1 MPSTPA
7 REISAEQRE
16 ELTSLLLRNLRDYAI
31 ILLGPMGHVATWDE
45 GAQRLLG
52 YAADEI
58 LGQHFS
64 VFFTPEDVAQ
74 GRPDRE
80 IETARTMGQ
89 ADDENWLVRRDG
101 SRLWV
106 MGSSTALRG
115 DNGALRGFA
124 KIVRDISER
133 KYWED
138 ALAQSE
144 RRFRALIEQSADAI
158 VLNDAQGTITGN
170 SPALTRLLGYRR
182 DEIVGRFAGDLIHPD
197 DHERIA
203 ALFADCLQHD
213 RPVGPADYRVRRKDG
228 SWCWVEGT
236 ATNLLAD
243 PAVQAVVINVHDVTE
258 RKQAEERLADQEER
272 FRLLVQHSS
281 DIITILDPDGTVLYH
296 SPSLET
302 LLGYTPAEREG
313 RNIFATPL
321 VHPDD
326 AAALRAMLRQA
337 IDQPEALVHAEC
349 RFRHKGGRWRWIEVI
364 ARNLLHDPRVGG
376 IIVNSRDITERRD
389 YEQRQDDF
397 ISIAVHEL
405 RAPLTG
411 LQGFAQVLARRA
423 AREGHSDLVEIVPKI
438 TQQVSRLNILVQELL
453 DVSRLQTGHLAFDLQ
468 PVALNAI
475 VSDIVQEIQP
485 LAPGHR
491 LVIAETEPVIVR
503 ADALKTAQVLR
514 NLLLNAIKYSPD
526 ADRVIVRIT
535 HEDSMGRVRIQDFGV
550 GIPAEEQ
557 ERVFERFGRVQ
568 ATRDRFAGLGLGLYI
583 TKGLVEGQGG
593 TIGVESRP
601 GAGATFSF
609 TLPLWDE
616 ERLLAT

>member
-1 MPSTPA
+1 MPSAPA

-16 ELTSLLLRNLRDYAI
+16 ELTSLLLRNVTDYAI
-31 ILLGPMGHVATWDE
+31 ILLDPTGHVATWDE

-52 YAADEI
+52 YTADEI
-58 LGQHFS
+58 LEQHVS
-64 VFFTPEDVAQ
+64 VLFTPEDVAQ

-80 IETARTMGQ
+80 IETARTTGQ
-89 ADDENWLVRRDG
+89 AEDENWLVRRDG
-101 SRLWV
+101 SRLW
-106 MGSSTALRG
+106 MTGSTTALWSTDG
-115 DNGALRGFA
+115 TLRGFA
-124 KIVRDISER
+124 KIVRDLSER
-133 KYWED
+133 KRWED
-138 ALAQSE
+138 AVARSE

-158 VLNDAQGTITGN
+158 VLNDAQGTITEA

-197 DHERIA
+197 DLERIA

-213 RPVGPADYRVRRKDG
+213 CPVGPAEYRIQHKDG
-228 SWCWVEGT
+228 SWRWVEGT

-258 RKQAEERLADQEER
+258 RKQAAERLADSEER

-281 DIITILDPDGTVLYH
+281 DIITILAPDGTVLYQ
-296 SPSLET
+296 SPSLERV
-302 LLGYTPAEREG
+302 LGYPPAEREG
-313 RNIFATPL
+313 QNIFAAPF

-326 AAALRAMLRQA
+326 AAAQHAMLRQA
-337 IDQPEALVHAEC
+337 LDQPNALVRAEY
-349 RFRHKGGRWRWIEVI
+349 RLRHKDGRWRWIEAI
-364 ARNLLHDPRVGG
+364 ARNLLHDPRIGG
-376 IIVNSRDITERRD
+376 IIVNSRDITERKD
-389 YEQRQDDF
+389 YEQRKDDF
-397 ISIAVHEL
+397 ISIAAHEL

-411 LQGFAQVLARRA
+411 VQGFAQVLAQRTARA
-423 AREGHSDLVEIVPKI
+423 GRPDLVEIVSKI
-438 TQQVSRLNILVQELL
+438 TQQVSRMNTLVQELL
-453 DVSRLQTGHLAFDLQ
+453 DVSRLQTGNLDFDLQ
-468 PVALNAI
+468 PVALNA
-475 VSDIVQEIQP
+475 VVHDIVEEIQP
-485 LAPGHR
+485 LAPRHR
-491 LVIAETEPVIVR
+491 LVIAEMEPVIVR

-535 HEDSMGRVRIQDFGV
+535 HEDRAGRVRIQDFGV
-550 GIPAEEQ
+550 GIPVEEQ

-568 ATRDRFAGLGLGLYI
+568 ATRCQFPGLGLGLYI

-601 GAGATFSF
+601 EAGSTFSF

-616 ERLLAT
+616 RR

>member
-1 MPSTPA
+1 MPSAPA

-16 ELTSLLLRNLRDYAI
+16 ELTSLLLRNVRDYAI
-31 ILLGPMGHVATWDE
+31 ILLDPLGHVATWDE

-52 YAADEI
+52 YTADEI

-64 VFFTPEDVAQ
+64 VFFTPEDVAE
-74 GRPDRE
+74 GRPDGE
-80 IETARTMGQ
+80 IETARTTGQ
-89 ADDENWLVRRDG
+89 AENEHWLVRRDG

-106 MGSSTALRG
+106 MGSSTALWG
-115 DNGALRGFA
+115 DHGTLRGFA

-133 KYWED
+133 KHWED

-144 RRFRALIEQSADAI
+144 RRFRALIEQSVDAI
-158 VLNDAQGTITGN
+158 VLNDAQGTITEA
-170 SPALTRLLGYRR
+170 SPALTRFLGYQR
-182 DEIVGRFAGDLIHPD
+182 DEIVGRFAGDFIHPD

-203 ALFADCLQHD
+203 ALFADCLQHAC
-213 RPVGPADYRVRRKDG
+213 PVGPAEYRIRHKDG

-258 RKQAEERLADQEER
+258 RKQAAERLVDREER

-281 DIITILDPDGTVLYH
+281 DLITVLAPDGTVLYQ
-296 SPSLET
+296 SPSLEAV
-302 LLGYTPAEREG
+302 LGYPPAEREG
-313 RNIFATPL
+313 QNIFAAPL

-326 AAALRAMLRQA
+326 AAVLQAMFRQA
-337 IDQPEALVHAEC
+337 LDQPDALVRAEY
-349 RFRHKGGRWRWIEVI
+349 RLRHKDGRWRWIEGI
-364 ARNLLHDPRVGG
+364 ARNLLHDPRIGG
-376 IIVNSRDITERRD
+376 IIVNSRDITERKD

-397 ISIAVHEL
+397 IRIAAHEL
-405 RAPLTG
+405 RAPLTSV
-411 LQGFAQVLARRA
+411 QGFAQILARRA
-423 AREGHSDLVEIVPKI
+423 ARAGHPDLVQIVSKI
-438 TQQVSRLNILVQELL
+438 TEAVSRMDTLVQELL
-453 DVSRLQTGHLAFDLQ
+453 DVSRVQTGNLVFDRQ
-468 PVALNAI
+468 PVALSALA
-475 VSDIVQEIQP
+475 SDIVAEIQP
-485 LAPGHR
+485 LAADHR
-491 LVIAETEPVIVR
+491 LVIAEAEPVVVM
-503 ADALKTAQVLR
+503 ADALKTTQVLR

-526 ADRVIVRIT
+526 ADRVIVRVSR
-535 HEDSMGRVRIQDFGV
+535 EDSVGRVRIQDFGV
-550 GIPAEEQ
+550 GIPVEEQ

-568 ATRDRFAGLGLGLYI
+568 ATRGRFPGLGLGLYI

-601 GAGATFSF
+601 GAGSTFSV